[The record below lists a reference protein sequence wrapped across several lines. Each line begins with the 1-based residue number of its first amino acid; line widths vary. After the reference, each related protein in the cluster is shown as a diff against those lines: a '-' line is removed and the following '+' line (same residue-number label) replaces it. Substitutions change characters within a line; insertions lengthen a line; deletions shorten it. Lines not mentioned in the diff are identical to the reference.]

1 MMKDPD
7 WICIWRSLALTLID
21 CGYLSLEVLQK
32 EAVKRRWKGSMIAE
46 VANALNVE
54 AFEHGHLLEAIG
66 EGSPYRAPSGLLGT
80 KRSSGIGRN
89 S

>member
-1 MMKDPD
+1 MKDPD

-54 AFEHGHLLEAIG
+54 AFEHEG
-66 EGSPYRAPSGLLGT
+66 ETYWRLSEKVVPIVPRRDFTVQSAAQA
-80 KRSSGIGRN
+80 
-89 S
+89 